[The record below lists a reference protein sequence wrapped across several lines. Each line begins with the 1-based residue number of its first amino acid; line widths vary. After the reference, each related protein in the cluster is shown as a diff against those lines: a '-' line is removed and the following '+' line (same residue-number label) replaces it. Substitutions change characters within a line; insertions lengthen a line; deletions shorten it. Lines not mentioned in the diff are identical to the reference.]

1 MEKETAKSDSLIVSL
16 ANKVNKGLDFFR
28 NKGIKMVRDEYIAF
42 ADASTSQNQAGSSA
56 LAPGKT
62 RAFFPHVEGLRGVA
76 IFLILLFHLGTV
88 GLHSPVKLSG
98 GYFGVEMFLVISG
111 YFLALGFAKRHE
123 SVREFASKKLLRI
136 FYPMA
141 VTVLITLVLGLF
153 CMDYADIKTMACSAM
168 AALGGCINYVL
179 SESSSGYFAAETAYN
194 PLMHMWYLAIS
205 LQVYLLCYIGY
216 RILRHRS
223 LTFKSLVIL
232 LFIEISL
239 LYAYAPELR
248 REVIKFIGLP
258 EWVGAEGS
266 MYYSTLA
273 RLWEPLCGMAILL
286 MVDIRKAWLKSLV
299 CLLAMVAIG
308 WCVYDAST
316 SLMPVVVISTM
327 LLVKYLSGSLFAF
340 LFENKYVRWLGKISF
355 SAYLLHMPLY
365 VCYKCFTMSW
375 WGWFAASMLLV
386 ASILLGWLFWKY
398 VEQSKVRFL
407 VLMSAW
413 GGAMGASCALFLTN
427 GLRDY
432 LHVESNKIELPRYE
446 NPHACQWKELQKN
459 WDSKKAPNNSDWA
472 VTNVCP
478 SNLGKPWALQM
489 GPDDICPSFALLGD
503 SHAQHLIPGL
513 DAIAHE
519 MGVSGVF
526 PAVITIPFWDRYDY
540 RYSNY
545 KWDEPQA
552 KAIMNWLKRSP
563 QIKTVI
569 LAQLWSRPNNLKLN
583 WKKANKCFKFEDNM
597 KAFEVFVDMIKGMK
611 KDVIVVAP
619 IPYYQAKDSL
629 RWARFLARTNQ
640 QPEEVSNSDYV
651 VTLEQFDEGWYRQV
665 RGYLHKMKNAK
676 KIQVLYPHH
685 HLFEGQKAYM
695 YSNGKLHYRDHSHI
709 SVDASRYIFKKMRSN
724 LEYYLKT
731 KLAPAEK

>member
-1 MEKETAKSDSLIVSL
+1 MKDETPK
-16 ANKVNKGLDFFR
+16 
-28 NKGIKMVRDEYIAF
+28 VRDKAAGDISELHTS
-42 ADASTSQNQAGSSA
+42 ADAPAAVPVKQ
-56 LAPGKT
+56 K
-62 RAFFPHVEGLRGVA
+62 AFFPHIEGLRGVA

-194 PLMHMWYLAIS
+194 PLMHMWYLAIT

-286 MVDIRKAWLKSLV
+286 MVDIRKTWLKSLI
-299 CLLAMVAIG
+299 CLFAIAAIG

-327 LLVKYLSGSLFAF
+327 LLVKYLSGSWFAF

-355 SAYLLHMPLY
+355 SVYLLHMPLY

-375 WGWFAASMLLV
+375 WGWFVALMLLV
-386 ASILLGWLFWKY
+386 AAIFLGWLFWIYIEKN
-398 VEQSKVRFL
+398 KVRL
-407 VLMSAW
+407 LILMAAW
-413 GGAMGASCALFLTN
+413 SIAMGASYALYQAN

-432 LHVESNKIELPRYE
+432 LHVESNKIELSSYDT
-446 NPHACQWKELQKN
+446 PHACKWEELQKN
-459 WDSKKAPNNSDWA
+459 WDSKKASYNPGWST
-472 VTNVCP
+472 TNFCP
-478 SNLGKPWALQM
+478 PKLGKPWALQM
-489 GPDDICPSFALLGD
+489 GLDDICPSFALLGD

-526 PAVITIPFWDRYDY
+526 PAVITIPFWDRYVY
-540 RYSNY
+540 RHSNY
-545 KWDEPQA
+545 KWDAESA
-552 KAIMNWLKRSP
+552 GAILNWLKRSP
-563 QIKTVI
+563 QIKTVL
-569 LAQLWSRPNNLKLN
+569 LAQLWGRPNNLKLN

-597 KAFEVFVDMIKGMK
+597 KAFEVFVKKIKAMK
-611 KDVIVVAP
+611 KEVVVFAP
-619 IPYYQAKDSL
+619 IPWFSARDSE
-629 RWARFLARTNQ
+629 RWARFLARTGRSSV
-640 QPEEVSNSDYV
+640 EVDNADYV
-651 VTLEQFDEGWYRQV
+651 VTREQYESSIYTRPLE
-665 RGYLHKMKNAK
+665 YLKRMEKAK
-676 KIQVLYPHH
+676 LIHLVYPHKY
-685 HLFEGQKAYM
+685 LFDGDTAHM
-695 YSNGKLHYRDHSHI
+695 YHNGNLIYRDHSHI
-709 SVDASRYIFKKMRSN
+709 SVDTSRYILKQLQPE
-724 LEYYLKT
+724 LERYLKPQEASAS
-731 KLAPAEK
+731 K